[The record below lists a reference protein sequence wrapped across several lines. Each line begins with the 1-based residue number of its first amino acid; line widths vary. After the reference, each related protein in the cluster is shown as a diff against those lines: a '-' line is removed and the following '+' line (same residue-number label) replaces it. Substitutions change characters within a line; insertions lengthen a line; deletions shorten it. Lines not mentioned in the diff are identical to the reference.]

1 MSTNLPASPEGY
13 GELLEELKSR
23 IRSSRTRAALAVNN
37 ELVLLYWSI
46 GQDILARQER
56 QGWGSKVIERLA
68 ADLKTVFPEMK
79 GLSSRNLLLMR
90 SFAQTWPEEAIV
102 KQLVSQL
109 PWGHNIRL
117 IQKVKDPIQR
127 DWYARACIENGWS
140 RNVLE
145 IQIDSSLYDRQG
157 AAGSNFERT
166 LPPPQSDLAQETLK
180 DPYHFEFLTTADLAH
195 ERAIERGLVSN
206 IRDFLLELGEGFA
219 FVGNQ
224 VKLEVGGEDFY
235 LDLLFYHLKL
245 RCYVVIE
252 LKAGAFKPEYVGK
265 LNFYVSAADDLLR
278 HPDDKQT
285 IGILLCRGKNR
296 VIAEYALR
304 GTTQPMGISGFTLT
318 DAQLEELEKKLP
330 TVEELE
336 SELSAQDE
344 SD

>member
-1 MSTNLPASPEGY
+1 MAKDAPAIPEDY
-13 GELLEELKSR
+13 GELLEDLKVR
-23 IRSSRTRAALAVNN
+23 IRAARVKAALAVNS
-37 ELVLLYWSI
+37 ELVLLYWGI
-46 GQDILARQER
+46 GRDILARQDR
-56 QGWGSKVIERLA
+56 QGWGTKVVDRLA
-68 ADLKTVFPEMK
+68 SDLRETFPEMK
-79 GLSSRNLLLMR
+79 GLSPRNLLFMR
-90 SFAQTWPEEAIV
+90 SLAQTWPEEAIV

-127 DWYARACIENGWS
+127 EWYARACVDQGWS

-145 IQIDSSLYDRQG
+145 MQVESGLYSRQG

-166 LPPPQSDLAQETLK
+166 LPQPQSDLAQETLK
-180 DPYHFEFLTTADLAH
+180 DPYSFEFLTTADLAH
-195 ERAIERGLVSN
+195 ERAIELGLVAN

-235 LDLLFYHLKL
+235 VDLLFYHLKL
-245 RCYVVIE
+245 RAYVVIE

-278 HPDDKQT
+278 HTDDNQT
-285 IGILLCRGKNR
+285 IGLLLCRDKNR

-304 GTTQPMGISGFTLT
+304 GTTQPMGISGFTLS
-318 DAQLEELEKKLP
+318 DEQLAALEKKLP

-336 SELSAQDE
+336 RELDE
-344 SD
+344 DN

>member
-1 MSTNLPASPEGY
+1 MTSDLPAAPEGY
-13 GELLEELKSR
+13 RDLLSEFLAR
-23 IRSSRTRAALAVNN
+23 IRDAQQRAALSVNR
-37 ELVLLYWSI
+37 ELVTLYWSI
-46 GQDILARQER
+46 GRDILVRQER
-56 QGWGSKVIERLA
+56 QGWGARVIDQLA
-68 ADLKTVFPEMK
+68 SDLKEALPGSRGFSV
-79 GLSSRNLLLMR
+79 RNLKYMR
-90 SFAQTWPEEAIV
+90 SFAEAWPDETIV
-102 KQLVSQL
+102 QQLLHKL
-109 PWGHNIRL
+109 PWGQNVRL
-117 IQKVKDPIQR
+117 LDKVKDAAQR
-127 DWYARACIENGWS
+127 EWYARACIDQGWS

-145 IQIDSSLYDRQG
+145 MQIESGLFARQG

-336 SELSAQDE
+336 SELSGEAEDG
-344 SD
+344 

>member
-1 MSTNLPASPEGY
+1 MTESLPAAPDGY
-13 GELLEELKSR
+13 GDLLSDFLAR
-23 IRSSRTRAALAVNN
+23 IRVAQQRAAQAVNQ
-37 ELVLLYWSI
+37 ELVSLYWSI
-46 GQDILARQER
+46 GKDILARQEQ
-56 QGWGSKVIERLA
+56 QGWGAKVIDRLA
-68 ADLKTVFPEMK
+68 SDLRSSLPENR
-79 GLSSRNLLLMR
+79 GFSARNLRNMRDLAREFPDTPIWQQLL
-90 SFAQTWPEEAIV
+90 PNC
-102 KQLVSQL
+102 
-109 PWGHNIRL
+109 PWGHVLRVMA
-117 IQKVKDPIQR
+117 KVKDIDQR
-127 DWYARACIENGWS
+127 AWYLQATLENGWS

-145 IQIDSSLYDRQG
+145 LQIESGLYDRQG

-180 DPYHFEFLTTADLAH
+180 DPYHFEFLTTADLVH
-195 ERAIERGLVSN
+195 ERTIERGLVSN

>member
-1 MSTNLPASPEGY
+1 MTKNLPAMPEGY
-13 GELLEELKSR
+13 SDLLSEFLAR
-23 IRSSRTRAALAVNN
+23 IRDAQQRAALSVNR
-37 ELVLLYWSI
+37 ELVTLYWSI
-46 GQDILARQER
+46 GRDILVRQEQ
-56 QGWGSKVIERLA
+56 QGWGARVIDRLA
-68 ADLKTVFPEMK
+68 SDLKHALPASRGFSV
-79 GLSSRNLLLMR
+79 RNLKYMR
-90 SFAQTWPEEAIV
+90 SFAEAWPDETIV
-102 KQLVSQL
+102 QQLLHKL
-109 PWGHNIRL
+109 PWGQNVRL
-117 IQKVKDPIQR
+117 LDKVKDSAQR
-127 DWYARACIENGWS
+127 EWYARACIDQGWS

-145 IQIDSSLYDRQG
+145 MQIESGLFARQG
-157 AAGSNFERT
+157 VAGSNFERT

-180 DPYHFEFLTTADLAH
+180 DPYSFEFLSTADLAH

-265 LNFYVSAADDLLR
+265 LNFYVSAADDILR
-278 HPDDKQT
+278 HPDDQQT
-285 IGILLCRGKNR
+285 IGILLCRGKNQ

-318 DAQLEELEKKLP
+318 SAQLEELEKKLP
-330 TVEELE
+330 PVDQLQAELE
-336 SELSAQDE
+336 AEEGGS
-344 SD
+344 